1 VYHKVIQDA
10 FKAGIENAWDF
21 WHMTPY
27 EINGRIEAYSANLQN
42 KIEQMD
48 TLAWMMGS
56 YNAHAYHDPKKY
68 PRKPS
73 MTKNKVKMG
82 EPMPE
87 ESMKDMLEVFALIHN
102 TVEGVK

>member
-1 VYHKVIQDA
+1 
-10 FKAGIENAWDF
+10 
-21 WHMTPY
+21 MTPY
-27 EINGRIEAYSANLQN
+27 EINGRIEAYGVNLQN
-42 KIEQMD
+42 RMEQMD
-48 TLAWMMGS
+48 TLAWMIGS
-56 YNAHAYHDPKKY
+56 YSSHAYHDPKKY

-87 ESMKDMLEVFALIHN
+87 ESMKDMLEVFAQIHN